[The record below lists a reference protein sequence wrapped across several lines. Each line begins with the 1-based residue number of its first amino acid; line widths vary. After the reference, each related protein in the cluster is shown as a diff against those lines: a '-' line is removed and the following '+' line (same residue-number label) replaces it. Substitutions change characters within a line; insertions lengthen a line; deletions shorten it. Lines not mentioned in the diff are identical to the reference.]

1 MSNWSKLSFDGVLA
15 PLEAITSGLSKV
27 TSAITLA
34 LTIQKTLLKTIATLM
49 LDLLNVQALIIKAA
63 LTAIQTILDSYFK
76 GGKIHLLIVPIQ
88 KQLPYKLES
97 IFSAPQA
104 DDSWAMADELTE
116 QQRSDFEEAVNR
128 IATADQGNE
137 GFARTVLESLDDLG
151 DDNRPQ
157 YDDSGAIYA
166 VMVLAGAQNIIG
178 ILDLLLAIQGILG
191 ISLKGNTLLPPA
203 IETSPQDV
211 RATPVASQDT
221 PNIGVL
227 LEWENPP
234 PLITLSNFDGSFL
247 RVQEIAIIRSTSDE
261 AIMAQDWSSFFISQ
275 PAELGENDAD
285 KSNVLT
291 SLDDQTT
298 VIKQFKF
305 FAARSAYVD
314 DDKSLAKNT
323 DYYYAVAF
331 RYAIAPPPGTD
342 GKTTYITQ
350 NFHKVSNVVK
360 VRVTDTVPMTRGG
373 VPPDWLT
380 HPSPLDLIPDLKF
393 YFKMIQAYVE
403 SLKVQGSGAKAA
415 IESYIKFLEAEIER
429 YNDFQT
435 NVVNRIARLVKLF
448 QLPAGGVYIT
458 TIDMASGG
466 NDALK
471 REIVNRLTDEAD
483 TSAPPFFRN
492 GITAGFVIL
501 AGASNP
507 AEIAPVKTL
516 ISLLFGGGGVATAF
530 EDAVNSIDAALTAAE
545 EITFGEDMQKG
556 TPPETIPSYAT
567 FDDSLTG
574 VPADDPSAK
583 VPFDP

>member
-1 MSNWSKLSFDGVLA
+1 MSNWSNLSFDGVLA
-15 PLEAITSGLSKV
+15 PIEKITAGISKV
-27 TSAITLA
+27 TSAITTV
-34 LTIQKTLLKTIATLM
+34 LTIQKTLLKTISTLM
-49 LDLLNVQALIIKAA
+49 LDLLNVQALLIKAA
-63 LTAIQTILDSYFK
+63 LSAIQVILDSYFK
-76 GGKIHLLIVPIQ
+76 GGKIHLLIVPIR
-88 KQLPYKLES
+88 KQPPYKLES
-97 IFSAPQA
+97 MFSTPQL
-104 DDSWAMADELTE
+104 DDSWAISDELSEETK
-116 QQRSDFEEAVNR
+116 SNFEEALNR
-128 IATADQGNE
+128 VAAADQGNE

-157 YDDSGAIYA
+157 YDESGAIYA
-166 VMVLAGAQNIIG
+166 VMVLAGAQNVIG

-191 ISLKGNTLLPPA
+191 VSLKGNTLLPPA
-203 IETSPQDV
+203 IETSPQGV

-221 PNIGVL
+221 PRIGVL
-227 LEWENPP
+227 IEWENPP

-247 RVQEIAIIRSTSDE
+247 RVQEIVVIRSTSDE

-275 PAELGENDAD
+275 PAELGENDND

-314 DDKSLAKNT
+314 DDKTLAKNT

-331 RYAIAPPPGTD
+331 RYGIAPPPGAD
-342 GKTTYITQ
+342 GKTEYITQ

-360 VRVTDTVPMTRGG
+360 VRVTDAIPMTRGG
-373 VPPDWLT
+373 DPPDWLT

-393 YFKMIQAYVE
+393 YFQLIQTYIE
-403 SLKVQGSGAKAA
+403 SLKVQGTGAKAA

-429 YNDFQT
+429 YNEFQT
-435 NVVNRIARLVKLF
+435 DVVNRIARLAKLF

-458 TIDMASGG
+458 TISMDKGG

-471 REIVNRLTDEAD
+471 REIVNRLTDESD

-492 GITAGFVIL
+492 GLTAGFVIL

-516 ISLLFGGGGVATAF
+516 ISLLLGGSGVTTPF

-545 EITFGEDMQKG
+545 EITFSDNMETG
-556 TPPETIPSYAT
+556 TPPETTTTYAT

>member
-1 MSNWSKLSFDGVLA
+1 MSNWSNLSFDGVLT
-15 PLEAITSGLSKV
+15 PIEKITSGISKV
-27 TSAITLA
+27 TSAITTA

-63 LTAIQTILDSYFK
+63 LSAIQVILDSYFK
-76 GGKIHLLIVPIQ
+76 GGKIHLLIVPIR

-97 IFSAPQA
+97 VFSTPQL
-104 DDSWAMADELTE
+104 DGSWAMSDELSTE
-116 QQRSDFEEAVNR
+116 TRTKFEEAVNR
-128 IATADQGNE
+128 VASADQGNE
-137 GFARTVLESLDDLG
+137 GFARTILESLDDLG

-166 VMVLAGAQNIIG
+166 VVVLAGAQNIIG

-191 ISLKGNTLLPPA
+191 VSLKGNTLLPPA
-203 IETSPQDV
+203 IETSPQNV
-211 RATPVASQDT
+211 RATPVASQET
-221 PNIGVL
+221 PRIGVL
-227 LEWENPP
+227 IEWENPP

-247 RVQEIAIIRSTSDE
+247 RVQEIAVIRSTSDE

-275 PAELGENDAD
+275 PAELGEDDSD
-285 KSNVLT
+285 KSDVLT

-305 FAARSAYVD
+305 FAARSSYVD
-314 DDKSLAKNT
+314 DDKTLEKNT

-342 GKTTYITQ
+342 GKTTYVTQ
-350 NFHKVSNVVK
+350 NFHKISNVVK
-360 VRVTDTVPMTRGG
+360 VRVSDTVPMTRGG

-393 YFKMIQAYVE
+393 YFQMIQAYIE
-403 SLKVQGSGAKAA
+403 SLKVQGTGAKTA
-415 IESYIKFLEAEIER
+415 IESYIKFLEAEIQR

-435 NVVNRIARLVKLF
+435 EVVNRIARLAKLF
-448 QLPAGGVYIT
+448 QLPAAGVYVT
-458 TIDMASGG
+458 TIELSSGG

-471 REIVNRLTDEAD
+471 REIVNRLTDESD

-492 GITAGFVIL
+492 GLTAGFVVL

-516 ISLLFGGGGVATAF
+516 ISLLFGSSGANTAY
-530 EDAVNSIDAALTAAE
+530 EDAVNSIDAALAAAE
-545 EITFGEDMQKG
+545 EITFSDDMQTG
-556 TPPETIPSYAT
+556 TPPDTTTSYAT